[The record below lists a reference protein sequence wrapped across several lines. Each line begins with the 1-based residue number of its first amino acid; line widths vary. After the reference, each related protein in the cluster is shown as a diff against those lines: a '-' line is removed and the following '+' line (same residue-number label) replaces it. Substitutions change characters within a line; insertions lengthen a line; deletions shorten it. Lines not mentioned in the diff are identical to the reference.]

1 MYKKIHG
8 LVVIILIMGLLAG
21 CNSKHIEND
30 TEIIATYLDTC
41 SDSTRYGLYD
51 IDEDGHME
59 LLTAENNS
67 HADSVTIFAVDDKN
81 HRLSELGSFGSW
93 GSMLY
98 YSGGY
103 IVSGFTGQGIDET
116 QIYKIADGKADVV
129 HEFWDNSGTLDD
141 EYVYK
146 VDGESVSEEKYHEL
160 YKQYTSGEEISLG
173 YNDFVAVDD
182 YDIMYKT
189 ILNNMR

>member
-1 MYKKIHG
+1 MIT
-8 LVVIILIMGLLAG
+8 IIGILGG
-21 CNSKHIEND
+21 CGTKHTEAD
-30 TEIIATYLDTC
+30 AEIIATYLDTC

-67 HADSVTIFAVDDKN
+67 HADSVTVFAVDDQN
-81 HRLSELGSFGSW
+81 HRLSEIGSFGSW

-103 IVSGFTGQGIDET
+103 IESGFTGQGIDET
-116 QIYKIADGKADVV
+116 TIYRIADGRADVV

-146 VDGESVSEEKYHEL
+146 VDGESVSEEKYYEL
-160 YKQYTSGEEISLG
+160 YEQYTSGEGISIG
-173 YNDFVAVDD
+173 YNDFVAVDE
-182 YDIMYKT
+182 YNTMYEI
-189 ILNNMR
+189 ILKNM